1 MDKPIEGTDLE
12 KIKEAIDEIYL
23 KLDKLAEVVN
33 VRIEKLKKIVG
44 DYLELGANI
53 SMATVKANLKS
64 V

>member
-1 MDKPIEGTDLE
+1 MDKE
-12 KIKEAIDEIYL
+12 IKEQIETINE
-23 KLDKLAEVVN
+23 KLDQLGTVVN
-33 VRIEKLKKIVG
+33 MRIEKLKKVVG